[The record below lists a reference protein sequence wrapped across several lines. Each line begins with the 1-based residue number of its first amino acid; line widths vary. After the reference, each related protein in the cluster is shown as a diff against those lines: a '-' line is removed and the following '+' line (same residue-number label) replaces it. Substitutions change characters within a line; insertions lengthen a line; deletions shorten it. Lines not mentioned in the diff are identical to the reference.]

1 MTRCPVLI
9 GALVVPLLLTGCET
23 PVPENN
29 FPEIS
34 FTHEQPIRLDVA
46 TVTVKEPPP
55 PAVGGKSIDYELPV
69 SLRKTAARW
78 ARERLKP
85 VGRTG
90 EAVVTVEQADVTE
103 ERLKKTGG
111 IRGAFVTDQTERY
124 RGVLRMSVAV
134 TTPRGEAVARA
145 QGERVRTVAEDATLA
160 DREKIWFEMT
170 ETLMR
175 RVDKE
180 LDGQIR
186 RHMSNYVR

>member
-1 MTRCPVLI
+1 MDGR
-9 GALVVPLLLTGCET
+9 
-23 PVPENN
+23 
-29 FPEIS
+29 
-34 FTHEQPIRLDVA
+34 
-46 TVTVKEPPP
+46 
-55 PAVGGKSIDYELPV
+55 SIDYELPV

-90 EAVVTVEQADVTE
+90 EAVVTIEQATMTE

-145 QGERVRTVAEDATLA
+145 AGERVRTVAEDTTLA
-160 DREKIWFEMT
+160 DREKVWFEMT
-170 ETLMR
+170 EALMR

-180 LDGQIR
+180 LDSQVR
-186 RHMSNYVR
+186 RHMSEFIR